1 MNELEDKLLTYLYII
16 VFTKLLREAIEALPC
31 IFYVKDAR
39 YKPAF
44 FESLNCVSHR
54 SIRQVC
60 LLFDIAQSH
69 CSVVLKRLKD
79 QFHTWGI
86 LSEPL
91 CEGLVVRNCFSNH
104 TVHGIH
110 QIN

>member
-1 MNELEDKLLTYLYII
+1 MSELEDELLTYLYII
-16 VFTKLLREAIEALPC
+16 VFAKLLREAIEALSC

-39 YKPAF
+39 YKPPL
-44 FESLNCVSHR
+44 FESLNRVSDR
-54 SIRQVC
+54 SIWQIC

-69 CSVVLKRLKD
+69 CSIVLKSLKD
-79 QFHTWGI
+79 QFHTRRV

-91 CEGLVVRNCFSNH
+91 CEGLVVRNCFYNH

>member
-39 YKPAF
+39 YEPAF
-44 FESLNCVSHR
+44 VESLNCVSHR
-54 SIRQVC
+54 SIWQVC

>member
-1 MNELEDKLLTYLYII
+1 MNELEDKLLTYMYII
-16 VFTKLLREAIEALPC
+16 VFTKLLREAIEALSR

-44 FESLNCVSHR
+44 FESLNCISHR
-54 SIRQVC
+54 SIWQIC

-79 QFHTWGI
+79 QFYTWRI

-91 CEGLVVRNCFSNH
+91 CEGLVVRNCFGNY